1 MAVTGAIAAP
11 DAGHAPATDSRG
23 RPARAALAH
32 LLLAIACLPILGMLV
47 IAPVLPDMQRAFAS
61 VHGVA
66 YLVPLVL
73 TAPALMIVLVSPW
86 SGRLA
91 ARIGRRNALVAALIF
106 YFVTATAPLWLSSL
120 SAIIISR
127 LGVGV
132 AEAVLMT
139 VSTMLIGDYFEPR
152 RRDRYLAY
160 QVIYTSVSAVLFL
173 IVGGLLGE
181 AGWRV
186 PFFAYF
192 VALLLLLPTLL
203 FVWEPAQV
211 ARPDLIANGREPM
224 PWRAI
229 LPICAMTFIAG
240 GCMNLVSVDLGYLIE
255 AVGTRAS
262 ALKGMG
268 AAVNSCGIAIGAG
281 FYSFSAA
288 RPRRTQLGM
297 AFLLSAVG
305 FVVLAQASSFAGTLA
320 GGGVTG
326 LASGFYLAWL
336 LAAVNRSL
344 NFQTRGLGVG
354 LWMTA
359 YFLATLLAP
368 LALVAIGA
376 VAGGLKPAM
385 LVFAAA
391 MAALTATVPFLR
403 VEGEM

>member
-11 DAGHAPATDSRG
+11 DAGRAPATDSRG
-23 RPARAALAH
+23 RPASAALAH

-61 VHGVA
+61 ISGAA

-91 ARIGRRNALVAALIF
+91 ARIGRRNALVSALIF

-120 SAIIISR
+120 PAIIISR
-127 LGVGV
+127 LGVGI

-139 VSTMLIGDYFEPR
+139 VSTMLLGDYFEPR

-186 PFFAYF
+186 PFLAYF
-192 VALLLLLPTLL
+192 AALILLLPTLL
-203 FVWEPAQV
+203 FVWEPAQLV
-211 ARPDLIANGREPM
+211 RADRAADARDPM

-262 ALKGMG
+262 ALKGIG
-268 AAVNSCGIAIGAG
+268 AAVNSCGIAAGAA
-281 FYSFSAA
+281 FYSLSAA
-288 RPRRTQLGM
+288 RPRRAQLGV

-344 NFQTRGLGVG
+344 SFETRGLGVG
-354 LWMTA
+354 LWMTS
-359 YFLATLLAP
+359 YFLATVLTP

-376 VAGGLKPAM
+376 VVEGVKPAM

-403 VEGEM
+403 VGGEM